1 MDTNLR
7 LAILS
12 AIKAGEEIL
21 KVYEEEDTEVEFK
34 SDNSPLTKADK
45 NAHLAIVEGLKKSGL
60 PVLSEEGKT
69 IPYHDRSAWELFWL
83 IDPLD
88 GTKEFIKKN
97 GEFTVNIALI
107 ALDTP
112 VLGVVYVPVTGV
124 LYFASEKTGSY
135 KIQIARD
142 FNEADFGSITDKA
155 ESLTNSEYPTIY
167 TIVAS
172 RSHSTKETEAF
183 VSQKEEELGSV
194 DLISAGSSLKL
205 CLVAERKAHIYPRL
219 APTMEWDTAAGHAV
233 AHYSDCKV
241 YDYKTGSELKYNK
254 ENMLNPW
261 FVVAGNIKKP
271 DLTEEIKQTV

>member
-21 KVYEEEDTEVEFK
+21 KVYDEEAPDVEFK

-45 NAHLAIVEGLKKSGL
+45 NAHLAIVEGLKNSGL
-60 PVLSEEGKT
+60 PVLSEEGKS
-69 IPYHDRSAWELFWL
+69 IPYQDRSGWELFWL

-124 LYFASEKTGSY
+124 LYFASEETGSY
-135 KIQIARD
+135 KMQIAND
-142 FNEADFGSITDKA
+142 FNEADLVNLVNQA
-155 ESLTNSEYPTIY
+155 ESLINTQYPEIY

-172 RSHSTKETEAF
+172 RSHSTKETEDF
-183 VSQKEEELGSV
+183 LSEKEKELGNV
-194 DLISAGSSLKL
+194 ELISAGSSLKL

-241 YDYKTGSELKYNK
+241 YNYKTGRELKYNK

-261 FVVAGNIKKP
+261 FVVAG
-271 DLTEEIKQTV
+271 QY